1 MIGWLR
7 IAIGLVVVAVL
18 TPVLLVWQ
26 MIAWALRLDEAV
38 APRLWH
44 RTILW
49 ALGIRV
55 HRVGEMARERPLLI
69 ASNHVSWT
77 DIMVLGS
84 VADVHFIAKAEMAS
98 WPVIGYLARWQRTI
112 FVERERKGRSG
123 VQADEIG
130 KRLSQGHAVVLF
142 PEGTTHDGN
151 RIEPFKSTL
160 FGSATL
166 AIASGA
172 AEHVY
177 IQPVAIAYTRL
188 HGMPMGRYHRRHA
201 SWIGDLSLVP
211 HVKTLLQ
218 EGAIDVE
225 VHFGEPVEFAR
236 GGNRK
241 AVAVEA
247 EARVRKMLVAA
258 LSRPEKS

>member
-7 IAIGLVVVAVL
+7 IAIGLLVVVPVTL
-18 TPVLLVWQ
+18 VLLISQ
-26 MIAWALRLDEAV
+26 MIAVGLRLNEAV

-55 HRVGEMARERPLLI
+55 HRFGAMSSKRPLLI

-98 WPVIGYLARWQRTI
+98 WPVIGHLSRWQRTI
-112 FVERERKGRSG
+112 FVERQRKRQSG
-123 VQADEIG
+123 AQADEIG
-130 KRLSQGHAVVLF
+130 KRLAAGHAVVLF

-151 RIEPFKSTL
+151 RVEQFKSTL

-177 IQPVAIAYTRL
+177 VQPVAIAYTRL

-201 SWIGDLSLVP
+201 SWIGDLTLVP
-211 HVKTLLQ
+211 HVKALLQ
-218 EGAIDVE
+218 EGAVDVE

-241 AVAVEA
+241 AVALEA
-247 EARVRKMLVAA
+247 ETRVRKMLVAA
-258 LSRPEKS
+258 LSAPGLS